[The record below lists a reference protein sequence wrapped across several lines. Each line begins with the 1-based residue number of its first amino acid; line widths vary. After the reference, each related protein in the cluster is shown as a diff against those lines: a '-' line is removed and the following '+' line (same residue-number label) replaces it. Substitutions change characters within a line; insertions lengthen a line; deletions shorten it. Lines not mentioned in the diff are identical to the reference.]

1 MSLKDLKPRDIVFDH
16 EDQFWI
22 VVKNKLPREYYSYTI
37 VVLYQ
42 DGSTTEH
49 SYTTE
54 KNFMQTNHK
63 ERPGNQLQVG
73 DIIKIGIG
81 WKSGNFA
88 FFSFY

>member
-1 MSLKDLKPRDIVFDH
+1 MTTTLVCLKDLKPGDIVFDH

-37 VVLYQ
+37 VVLYE

-54 KNFMQTNHK
+54 KISCK
-63 ERPGNQLQVG
+63 R
-73 DIIKIGIG
+73 IIKSTPATNF
-81 WKSGNFA
+81 KSE
-88 FFSFY
+88 